1 MAVIVRV
8 KKPTLTVDPTDQSC
22 FERVALIM
30 CVCVGLFAVAVVA
43 SMLQSM
49 HDLLRI
55 ARIIFAA

>member
-30 CVCVGLFAVAVVA
+30 YLVEFAVAVVA